1 MVIIIVKIFTKE
13 MILQLKLEGKS
24 SLVEGGEK
32 EQSYVFFPCRGTS
45 MWKSL
50 LETQNWKKAS
60 EPKRQSEEMSNVRR
74 G

>member
-1 MVIIIVKIFTKE
+1 MVIVIVKIFTKE
-13 MILQLKLEGKS
+13 MVFQLKFEGTS

-45 MWKSL
+45 MWKGL
-50 LETQNWKKAS
+50 LKTSNWKKAS
-60 EPKRQSEEMSNVRR
+60 EPKRQSEEVSKVRQ